1 MTARTRDKIRF
12 DKAFFIINNNGNEQ
26 MLFMK
31 KLSSKLFIILSI
43 FFLISCG
50 GVDLDNNKKDQEN
63 ENPTQ
68 NEPLENNPNEEEPID
83 EPVEKSI
90 SLKVDYLNDGGANI
104 PTTWND
110 EDDENTSRT
119 ASFKADEIDFSF
131 DFVGKWYLST
141 NKEEYQ
147 CKKSPKSYLRS
158 NSEVV
163 VKKIIVETFE
173 ADMKVYLTDDCSLQE
188 VNKKEATPLHSDGTA
203 FEYEINS
210 STWSILAFETYKGS
224 NINIY
229 SFTFYF

>member
-1 MTARTRDKIRF
+1 
-12 DKAFFIINNNGNEQ
+12 
-26 MLFMK
+26 MK

-141 NKEEYQ
+141 NFRNSFDALAEITPPPAMTTGRFACSITSSASAAQ
-147 CKKSPKSYLRS
+147 IRKSASGL
-158 NSEVV
+158 
-163 VKKIIVETFE
+163 
-173 ADMKVYLTDDCSLQE
+173 
-188 VNKKEATPLHSDGTA
+188 
-203 FEYEINS
+203 
-210 STWSILAFETYKGS
+210 
-224 NINIY
+224 
-229 SFTFYF
+229 